1 MSESKETI
9 VRVTLEEA
17 RARKGETDYARLDA
31 MTDEDIARAGA
42 EDPDACPVDADWSD
56 AWLTIPAGIQHR
68 YLSVDDDVVEWFRNE
83 AGDDY
88 HDRMRDVLRAH
99 IAAQRE
105 RPDEGTASQTRQIA
119 PRINHVA
126 LKVADLDIAT
136 RFYENVFG

>member
-17 RARKGETDYARLDA
+17 RRMKGETGYARLDA
-31 MTDEDIARAGA
+31 MTDEDIARAVA
-42 EDPDACPVDADWSD
+42 EDPDAAPVDADWSN

-88 HDRMRDVLRAH
+88 RDRMRDVLRAH

-105 RPDEGTASQTRQIA
+105 
-119 PRINHVA
+119 
-126 LKVADLDIAT
+126 
-136 RFYENVFG
+136 